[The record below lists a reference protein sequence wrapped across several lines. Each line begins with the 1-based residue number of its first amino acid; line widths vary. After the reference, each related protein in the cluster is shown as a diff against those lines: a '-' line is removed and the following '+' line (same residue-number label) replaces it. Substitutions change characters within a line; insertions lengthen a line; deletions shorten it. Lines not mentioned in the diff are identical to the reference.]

1 MEKYVAS
8 MMSLFNG
15 LNRAYGTFEINGSR
29 SRDNK
34 KTGKVTSIQREVTE
48 DVWLAHLNGTQAIGI
63 VPIRDDSTVV
73 FGAIDIDVYEGINY
87 TELATKIDSFR
98 MPLVPCRSKS
108 GGLHAWLFLSD
119 STPAALVQRK
129 LRDMAAALGHGR
141 AEVFPKQTEV
151 LPERGDIGSWINMP
165 YFGDMSGGRYGIRPD
180 GTPMGISEFIQTAE
194 LKRISANEL
203 EQFQTKI
210 KEELSD
216 GPPCLQFLITQSF
229 PSGTRNN
236 GLYNLGV
243 YSKKAFPDTWEQ
255 ITEQYNIKYM
265 DPPLQSGEVKELIK
279 SLKKRD
285 YQYTCTQVPLT
296 SFCNSAVCRGRKF
309 GVGDHSGM
317 PVLTGL
323 TKYASTPP
331 IWFADIE
338 GGGRL
343 ELTTEDLQSQ
353 GRFQRCC
360 MNSLNSMPSQMN
372 QKAWVAMIQS
382 LLDNVTII
390 EAPQDA
396 TPRGQ
401 LNELI
406 EKYCTQRAQAMTRD
420 EIRMG
425 KPFTDGGRHFFT
437 VSGLLAF
444 LERHKFKD
452 FGLHE
457 VASYLKND
465 LGASH
470 HFFNAKGKGI
480 NAWSIPEFSLNPE
493 LDVPPTWSNK
503 EVF

>member
-1 MEKYVAS
+1 MDKYVAGL
-8 MMSLFNG
+8 MSLFDG
-15 LNRAYGTFEINGSR
+15 LSRAYGTFEVNGAR

-34 KTGKVTSIQREVTE
+34 KTGKVTSIQAEVTP
-48 DVWLAHLNGTQAIGI
+48 DVWLSHLKGKQAIGI

-73 FGAIDIDVYEGINY
+73 FGAIDIDVYDGIDHGK
-87 TELATKIDSFR
+87 LATKIDQLR

-108 GGLHAWLFLSD
+108 GGIHAWIFLSEPT
-119 STPAALVQRK
+119 SAALVQRK

-165 YFGDMSGGRYGIRPD
+165 YFGDMSGGRYGLRPD
-180 GTPMGISEFIQTAE
+180 GTPMGISEFVQTAE
-194 LKRISANEL
+194 LKKVSPQEL
-203 EQFQTKI
+203 TDYQSKV
-210 KEELSD
+210 KEDLAD

-229 PSGTRNN
+229 PAGTRNN

-255 ITEQYNIKYM
+255 IVEQYNIKYM
-265 DPPLQSGEVKELIK
+265 DPPLGSNEVKELVK

-296 SFCNSAVCRGRKF
+296 NHCNSAVCRGRKY

-317 PVLTGL
+317 PVMTGL
-323 TKYASTPP
+323 TKYNSCPP

-343 ELTTEDLQSQ
+343 ELSTEDLQSQ

-360 MNSLNSMPSQMN
+360 MESLNSMPSQMN
-372 QKAWVAMIQS
+372 QKAWVTMIQS
-382 LLDNVTII
+382 LLESVTVI

-406 EKYCTQRAQAMTRD
+406 EKYCTQRAQAMTKE

-425 KPFTDGGRHFFT
+425 KPYTDGGRHFFT
-437 VSGLLAF
+437 VAGLMSF
-444 LERHKFKD
+444 LERHKFKTL
-452 FGLHE
+452 GLHE
-457 VASYLKND
+457 ITSYLKND
-465 LGASH
+465 LGATH
-470 HFFNAKGKGI
+470 HFFNVKGKGI
-480 NAWSIPEFSLNPE
+480 NAWSVSEFAANPE
-493 LDVPPTWSNK
+493 LDVPKEFSK
-503 EVF
+503 GEVF